1 MRDCQAEEI
10 LNPANANRPP
20 SGGMPDQHKF
30 TTFMSD
36 NRIMENEDNVQPAAE
51 NQSSL
56 TEKDYPETINQDSM
70 EVHHHPD
77 LKHEKKNWKEYFL
90 EFLMIFIAV
99 TLGFFAENLRE
110 HIAEKKVEKEYIES
124 FAEDIKTDAAK
135 LNQIIPA
142 ETIAISNIDT
152 LYQLLTDSAHSNIEM
167 NRIYYLFR
175 KYTMKFDPI
184 AFNQRTF
191 SQLKN
196 AGGLRLIRNKAASDS
211 IVSYNKSIDDIN
223 STISYTTHNFML
235 PALYLG
241 NKIFNLKYLAP
252 YSPDSIEQ
260 IMASPIKTT
269 LLTKDNSLLAE
280 YANLLYEVKGIRTTY
295 LNQLIFQKN
304 KAELISQFLKKEYK
318 LAD

>member
-1 MRDCQAEEI
+1 
-10 LNPANANRPP
+10 
-20 SGGMPDQHKF
+20 
-30 TTFMSD
+30 MSD
-36 NRIMENEDNVQPAAE
+36 NRNMENEDSVQPTAE

-56 TEKDYPETINQDSM
+56 TETSSAKPFNQDSM

-124 FAEDIKTDAAK
+124 FAEDIKTDAQK
-135 LNQIIPA
+135 LQQIIPA
-142 ETIAISNIDT
+142 ETIAISSIDT
-152 LYQLLTDSAHSNIEM
+152 LYRLLTDSAHSTIDM

-196 AGGLRLIRNKAASDS
+196 AGGLRLIRDKAASDS

-223 STISYTTHNFML
+223 STISYTTQDFML

-241 NKIFNLKYLAP
+241 NKIFNLKYLVP

-260 IMASPIKTT
+260 IMASPVKTT
-269 LLTKDNSLLAE
+269 LLTKDQTLLTE
-280 YANLLYEVKGIRTTY
+280 YANLLYQVKGIRTTY
-295 LNQLIFQKN
+295 LDQLIYQKN
-304 KAELISQFLKKEYK
+304 KADLIGAFLKKEYK